1 MESHYEKFIRESTEA
16 GTIRYLDSPE
26 DIEMMERMNKI
37 SEEIKEE
44 YLRKERASEIAA
56 SKIYLD

>member
-26 DIEMMERMNKI
+26 DIEKMEQMNKI
-37 SEEIKEE
+37 NAEIREE
-44 YLRKERASEIAA
+44 YNKKEVASEIAA